1 MKRVAVIVG
10 VLVVVLLVM
19 AMTLPLFVSTNT
31 FLPILQQRL
40 SATLGRKVTIG
51 NLSLNI
57 FKGGM
62 VADNLVIADDPA
74 FSTQPFLQAKQLHVG
89 VNLGLLLFH
98 KQLDVTKLDI
108 INPDMQLL
116 QAANGR
122 WNYSSL
128 GTTGAAA
135 GPAGNTQS
143 TPQSNSQPEI
153 FSVDSIHI
161 QNGRATVG
169 TAPPVGPSRVYSGID
184 LSVSHFSFTTQ
195 FPFQL
200 AARLPADGTVKLT
213 GAAGPMNPSD
223 SALTPFHAKL
233 TMQHIDPVAAGFLD
247 EQAGISGL
255 LDVSAKMASDA
266 VTVTSSGDVVGNR
279 MLFSAQ
285 GKPASTP
292 MKLTYSTTYNLAS
305 KIGNISRATIM
316 AGPVTANLNGTYQ
329 LLPGHPQI
337 ELQLDG
343 RDLSLNA
350 LQALLPAFGVTLPHG
365 SVLHGGALS
374 TTLAIDGP
382 MNDLVITGPVDVR
395 NTQLAGY
402 DLGSKLSAISA
413 LNSLGGGTGNVTD
426 IQTFRA
432 DLKDTPQVIAITNI
446 LAVVPALGQ
455 ATGSGTILPGG
466 QLNFNLLAKLSGK
479 GGLGAVATSVMSVL
493 PGIFSQ
499 RVATDGIPLT
509 VRGTTSSPVFNVDAS
524 VFASGNPANSG
535 QPSKPNTLGNALQ
548 GLFGAH

>member
-1 MKRVAVIVG
+1 MKRAAVIVG
-10 VLVVVLLVM
+10 VLVVVLLVV

-40 SATLGRKVTIG
+40 SATLGRKVTIS

-74 FSTQPFLQAKQLHVG
+74 FSTQPFLQATQLHVG

-135 GPAGNTQS
+135 SPAGNTQS

-213 GAAGPMNPSD
+213 GAAGPMNQSD

-247 EQAGISGL
+247 KQAGISGL

-285 GKPASTP
+285 GQPASTP

-365 SVLHGGALS
+365 SVLHGGVLS